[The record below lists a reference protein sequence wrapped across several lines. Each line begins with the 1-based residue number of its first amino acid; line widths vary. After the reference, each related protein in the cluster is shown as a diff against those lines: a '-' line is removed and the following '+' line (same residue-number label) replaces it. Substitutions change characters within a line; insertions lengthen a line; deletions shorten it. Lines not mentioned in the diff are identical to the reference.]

1 MKKLTAAI
9 FTTVFAASAG
19 AADVYHG
26 LDAGNSDLS
35 AARLSAEDFVGV
47 QPNVGDNVSRY
58 QGWDEGNPDLFK
70 AEGSQSR
77 TSTGQPDIYMNVSGN
92 PDLQF

>member
-1 MKKLTAAI
+1 MKTIITAAA
-9 FTTVFAASAG
+9 VLFAVNVS
-19 AADVYHG
+19 AADIYRG
-26 LDAGNSDLS
+26 LGEGNSDLS
-35 AARLSAEDFVGV
+35 THHVSAEDFVGV
-47 QPNVGDNVSRY
+47 QPSVGDSVSRY

-77 TSTGQPDIYMNVSGN
+77 SSTGRPDIYMNVSGN